1 MADLKIK
8 VDTKAI
14 EQFGKELESAG
25 RAVIDNLLEEAE
37 QLVREEAPRR
47 TGRLKDDL
55 NSVASGGEE
64 NKSVFNTV
72 RQTGTGYEGDLV
84 ISAFRE
90 RRGARQ
96 AQVFYPSGTTK
107 TVSLRPQPAFNYAE
121 AVAKGRKE
129 IRPVRAKLLLIPVAS
144 APSNETYVKSAGE
157 IFVLRRRAK
166 ATRPN
171 PFPDR
176 ALKRLETVA
185 DEIVG
190 KTLAD
195 FGLLG

>member
-25 RAVIDNLLEEAE
+25 RAALDNLLEEGE
-37 QLVREEAPRR
+37 EYVRQEAPER
-47 TGRLKDDL
+47 TGRLKKDQ
-55 NSVASGGEE
+55 NSVFSE
-64 NKSVFNTV
+64 T

-96 AQVFYPSGTTK
+96 AQIFYPSGTTK

-166 ATRPN
+166 ATKPN

-176 ALKRLETVA
+176 ALKRLETA
-185 DEIVG
+185 AEGIVE

>member
-14 EQFGKELESAG
+14 EQFGKELNQAG
-25 RAVIDNLLEEAE
+25 RAVLDNLLEEAE
-37 QLVREEAPRR
+37 EFVRQEAPER
-47 TGRLKDDL
+47 TGRLKKDQ
-55 NSVASGGEE
+55 NSVASE
-64 NKSVFNTV
+64 T
-72 RQTGTGYEGDLV
+72 RQTGTGFEGDLI

-96 AQVFYPSGTTK
+96 AQVFYPGGATK

-121 AVAKGRKE
+121 AVAKGRGE
-129 IRPVRAKLLLIPVAS
+129 VRPVRAKLLLIPVAS
-144 APSNETYVKSAGE
+144 APANETYVKSAGE
-157 IFVLRRRAK
+157 IFILRRRAN

-176 ALKRLETVA
+176 ALKRLEAVA
-185 DEIVG
+185 DEIVVN
-190 KTLAD
+190 TLAN
-195 FGLLG
+195 FGLLS